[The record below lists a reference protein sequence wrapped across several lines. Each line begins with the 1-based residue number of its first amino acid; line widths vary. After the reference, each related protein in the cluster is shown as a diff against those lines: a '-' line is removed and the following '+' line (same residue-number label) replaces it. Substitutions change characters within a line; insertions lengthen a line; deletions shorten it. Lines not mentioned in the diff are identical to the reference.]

1 MVKHPIYLD
10 HHATTPIDPRV
21 LEAMLPS
28 LKEDFGNASS
38 PHHQFGRRA
47 AQIVDKARASVAA
60 LIGAKS
66 EEILFTSGATESN
79 NLALKG
85 VMRLHRDRGNHLI
98 TCVTEHASVIE
109 TAEKLALEGFRVTFL
124 PVDSNGLI
132 SLAALEAA
140 ITPQTALISIMAA
153 NNEIGTLQPIRDIG
167 RIARARGILFHT
179 DATQAAAWVPLDA
192 KTDGFDLL
200 SFSAHKMYGPKG
212 VGALYV
218 RRDHPHVRLEPLFD
232 GGGHEEG
239 LRPGTLNVSG
249 IAGFG
254 RAAEL
259 VKAERPADAVRVAG
273 LRDHLYRSITA
284 RLTDVRLSG
293 PGLESSGPGSGSA
306 PLRLPNNLNLSFA
319 YIEGESLLKSFDSIA
334 LSSSSACTSAS
345 LEVSYVL
352 KALGLPAE
360 LVHASIRFGL
370 GRFNTAAEIDTVA
383 DEVVR
388 VVNGLRARSTLY
400 QIAQSGAGE
409 FRLARLPGQN
419 SADVSGPSQNPG
431 KSKG

>member
-1 MVKHPIYLD
+1 MIKLPVYMD
-10 HHATTPIDPRV
+10 HHATTPVDPRV
-21 LEAMLPS
+21 LDAMLPA
-28 LKEDFGNASS
+28 LREDFGNASS
-38 PHHQFGRRA
+38 PHHLFGRRA
-47 AQIVDKARASVAA
+47 KRIVDEGRASVAS
-60 LIGAKS
+60 LIGAAP

-98 TCVTEHASVIE
+98 TCVTEHASVLE
-109 TAEKLALEGFRVTFL
+109 TAEQLALEGFKVTFL
-124 PVDSNGLI
+124 PVGADGRI
-132 SLAALEAA
+132 RIKDLEAA

-153 NNEIGTLQPIRDIG
+153 NNEIGTLQPIREIG

-179 DATQAAAWVPLDA
+179 DATQAAAWMPIDTRA
-192 KTDGFDLL
+192 DQIDLL

-212 VGALYV
+212 IGALFV
-218 RRDHPHVRLEPLFD
+218 RRDHPHVRLEPLFE

-239 LRPGTLNVSG
+239 LRPGTLNVPG

-259 VKAERPADAVRVAG
+259 VRAERSADARRVTG
-273 LRDHLYRSITA
+273 LRDHLYQSIVS
-284 RLTDVRLSG
+284 RLTDVRVSG
-293 PGLESSGPGSGSA
+293 PDPSDTPASSH
-306 PLRLPNNLNLSFA
+306 RLPNNLNLSFA

-334 LSSSSACTSAS
+334 LSSSSACTSAN

-370 GRFNTAAEIDTVA
+370 GRFNTLEEVNYTA

-388 VVNGLRARSTLY
+388 VVTTLRDRSTLY
-400 QIAQSGAGE
+400 QIAKAGAGE
-409 FRLARLPGQN
+409 FKLARLPG
-419 SADVSGPSQNPG
+419 AGSGPGGASSASN
-431 KSKG
+431 KGGACKK